1 MRAITGEYGRVV
13 TAVLMTVPLIGILAW
28 GKVWDF
34 DGIKRMDV
42 PEETKAVCAITERQQ
57 PVICVRRGKLEGYQN
72 CNLLQALDIS
82 GQNAEGESLPV
93 QLLSLKDENGKELLK
108 REESGIDC
116 GEMMLS
122 PGYYDLTMRAEEKY
136 EGVVYKTE
144 LMYRFTVD

>member
-1 MRAITGEYGRVV
+1 M
-13 TAVLMTVPLIGILAW
+13 
-28 GKVWDF
+28 
-34 DGIKRMDV
+34 
-42 PEETKAVCAITERQQ
+42 
-57 PVICVRRGKLEGYQN
+57 
-72 CNLLQALDIS
+72 QALDIS